1 MRKLIIDCSERDFV
15 KKFSLA
21 VSMLLL
27 FVCVSLLASDV
38 SVQQKSVS
46 AAQQTQV
53 NKIDFVELIKVN
65 SNIRLDIKYATDDN
79 FTKKCV
85 YTQAKCYLRQE
96 VAQKLNGVQQELEQ
110 QGLGLKV
117 FDGYRPRSVQY
128 KFWELVPIP
137 GYVADPNKG
146 SKHNRGSAVDLTII
160 RLSDNQELEMP
171 SEFDEF
177 SEKAHRE
184 YEAMKPEAAKN
195 CKLLE
200 DLMVKHGFIP
210 LPTEWWH
217 FDDADWEKYE
227 LLDISF
233 EDVQKQLDAQDCS
246 EQVVS

>member
-1 MRKLIIDCSERDFV
+1 MKI
-15 KKFSLA
+15 FSLI
-21 VSMLLL
+21 
-27 FVCVSLLASDV
+27 VSLLFFLAQVRLFANDLSA
-38 SVQQKSVS
+38 QQEPINI
-46 AAQQTQV
+46 AQQTQV
-53 NKIDFVELIKVN
+53 NKIDLVELTTVN
-65 SNIRLDIKYATDDN
+65 STIRLDIKYATDDN
-79 FTKKCV
+79 FTKKAV
-85 YTQAKCYLRQE
+85 YPQAKCYLRQE
-96 VAQKLNGVQQELEQ
+96 VAAKLNVVQQELEQ

-137 GYVADPNKG
+137 GYVADPSKG

-160 RLSDNQELEMP
+160 RLSDGQELEMP

-184 YEAMKPEAAKN
+184 YNAMTPEAAKN

-200 DLMVKHGFIP
+200 DLMVKNGFIP

-233 EDVQKQLDAQDCS
+233 EDVQKQIDVQTCS
-246 EQVVS
+246 EKVVS